1 MLILKSI
8 ANKKAL
14 LQSHLKKIKH
24 EITIYSVKKKVIK
37 SALNDDDTTIKQ

>member
-14 LQSHLKKIKH
+14 LQSQLKKVKH

-37 SALNDDDTTIKQ
+37 SALKDDDTIRKQ